1 MVKFKSLDFSPLQVI
16 DLNYASQTSVPTD
29 KADMFLACDI
39 HYKFDLLSIIKYTGG
54 NYTAAHQDVDD
65 IVATITSDG
74 CNKSLVNKIKRIMSV
89 GCPTYLNEYSSKK
102 IKRSLTMVTI
112 PPSSKHIAKS

>member
-74 CNKSLVNKIKRIMSV
+74 CNKSLVNK
-89 GCPTYLNEYSSKK
+89 TYYHHQIIATVLNAINNETKYS
-102 IKRSLTMVTI
+102 RQL
-112 PPSSKHIAKS
+112 PWRFLF